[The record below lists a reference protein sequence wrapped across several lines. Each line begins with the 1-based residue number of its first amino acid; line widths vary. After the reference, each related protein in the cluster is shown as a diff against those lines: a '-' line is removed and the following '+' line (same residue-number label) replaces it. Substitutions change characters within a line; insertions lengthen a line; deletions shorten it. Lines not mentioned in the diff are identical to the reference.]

1 MKPVCNEVVLF
12 TVVLVAVALTTAS
25 RPYQGAS
32 GPDDIETQYGL
43 LRGMNSRI
51 INLPP
56 GEYPRER
63 HILSKMEGRLQE
75 KLGENQL
82 NRRRRRS
89 VPQLDDSFDQYEL
102 F

>member
-1 MKPVCNEVVLF
+1 MKPVESLVF
-12 TVVLVAVALTTAS
+12 TVVLLMAVALTTAR

-32 GPDDIETQYGL
+32 GPDDVETQYSL
-43 LRGMNSRI
+43 VRGMNSRI

-56 GEYPRER
+56 GEDPRER